1 MRALMMAGLLVVLLI
16 IGLLTMQNMGT
27 ETVDGQ
33 TETQARDYI
42 ERAED
47 AGSAVEEKMQAL
59 EDRLNRND

>member
-16 IGLLTMQNMGT
+16 IGLLTMQNMDA

-47 AGSAVEEKMQAL
+47 AGEAVEAKIQAL
-59 EDRLNRND
+59 EDRLHRND